1 MVSPDMRVLHRDL
14 RHGEVK
20 LLIQNLD
27 DLWHLD
33 NLVQPGDLVRAVT
46 MRRDEQKSDKIRPE
60 RMDKKKVH
68 LGIRVTKVEF
78 HEFSDYLRI
87 SGTIE
92 EGAEDIGAHHTL
104 NLTIDDD
111 LMIVK
116 DWRESELKRIE
127 QAVEATQ
134 KPLATFLS
142 LDDEDATV
150 LQLRQYGLREVAT
163 IHAPGH
169 GKMFPTPESKE
180 SYLGEI
186 LAKIRQ
192 IELAEN
198 LIVLGPGFMR
208 EEFLE
213 FLRSKDPVLAKKA
226 RSYATGQVGMQ
237 GVQEALKSGLGSKIF
252 EETRVGQETK
262 LVETLLEEIGKDG
275 MYAYGPAEVQ
285 TAVASGAV
293 STLLVLEDKLR
304 NRDIEELLKK
314 VEQQAGKVVVI
325 SGHHEAGKK
334 LAALGGY
341 GALLRYKIR

>member
-1 MVSPDMRVLHRDL
+1 MRVLHRDL
-14 RHGEVK
+14 RHGEIK

-46 MRRDEQKSDKIRPE
+46 FRRDEQKSDKIRPE
-60 RMDKKKVH
+60 RMEKKKVN
-68 LGIRVTKVEF
+68 LGIRVVKVEF
-78 HEFSDYLRI
+78 QEFTDYLRV

-92 EGAEDIGAHHTL
+92 EGSDELGAHHTL

-111 LMIVK
+111 LTIVK
-116 DWRESELKRIE
+116 EWRESELRRIE

-134 KPLATFLS
+134 KPLVTFLS
-142 LDDEDATV
+142 LDDDEATV
-150 LQLRQYGLREVAT
+150 LQLRQYGLREAAT
-163 IHAPGH
+163 IRAPGH
-169 GKMFPTPESKE
+169 GKMFPTPESKD

-192 IELAEN
+192 TELAEH

-208 EEFLE
+208 DEFLE
-213 FLRSKDPVLAKKA
+213 YLRSKDQGLAKKA

-252 EETRVGQETK
+252 EETRVGQETR
-262 LVETLLEEIGKDG
+262 LVESLLEEIGKDG
-275 MYAYGPAEVQ
+275 AYAYGPEEVRN
-285 TAVASGAV
+285 AVASGAV
-293 STLLVLEDKLR
+293 ATLLILEDRLR
-304 NRDIEELLKK
+304 NRETEELLRK
-314 VEQQAGKVVVI
+314 VEQQSGKVVVI

-334 LAALGGY
+334 LAALGGF
-341 GALLRYKIR
+341 GALLRFKLA